1 MKSQNLDLIKNINF
15 DKNHNFINYTELY
28 KKYKEKYNVKSFN
41 KLPVSA
47 YTYPRY
53 SKITNFDE
61 LKSELICEKEI
72 NENEEEYDEDDEQ
85 NNINNYDGN
94 IEILFPRI
102 NHKEKQDI
110 KKEKKEDNIYK
121 SEKKSLRQR
130 IYDGEVMFYDDYIE
144 QLAVKDYEH
153 FFKKP
158 YEIKRKDEGGKNY
171 FYGKKLEMNE
181 EEDIYRKFYG
191 FDDEYFLN
199 KFKLKDKSAEKEKN
213 IEEKQKKRNE
223 EKILE
228 TQCGKKLTYEDRQF
242 IFNIIEENQ
251 LQDNSIYK
259 YYMKNK
265 CIFDKNLPEFKK
277 KELLCGYIP
286 DIILPANVR
295 KVKHPKNCGVP
306 LSSLH
311 IYAQFIHELFK
322 CPYIYNAIDVELGK
336 YWKTNDNELLN
347 IMKSEKI
354 KKGYKKDIYT
364 ATKEQLEKSS
374 EKLKNLLKNDEVQGD
389 TKKKFTINFK
399 MPKKE
404 KTNIVVSKGR
414 YII

>member
-1 MKSQNLDLIKNINF
+1 MKSHNLDLIKNQNF
-15 DKNHNFINYTELY
+15 DKNHNFINYSELY

-61 LKSELICEKEI
+61 LKTELMCEKDM
-72 NENEEEYDEDDEQ
+72 NETQEEYDDDDDQ
-85 NNINNYDGN
+85 DNINNYDGN
-94 IEILFPRI
+94 IEILFPMI
-102 NHKEKQDI
+102 NEKENEDI
-110 KKEKKEDNIYK
+110 KKKKKDNIYK

-130 IYDGEVMFYDDYIE
+130 IYDGEVMFYEDYIE

-171 FYGKKLEMNE
+171 FYGKKLEMNK

-191 FDDEYFLN
+191 FDDAYFLKKIQLKN
-199 KFKLKDKSAEKEKN
+199 KSPQKEKN
-213 IEEKQKKRNE
+213 KEEKQKKRNE

-228 TQCGKKLTYEDRQF
+228 RQCGKKLSYEDKKF
-242 IFNIIEENQ
+242 ILNIIEENQ

-259 YYMKNK
+259 YYMQNK

-336 YWKTNDNELLN
+336 YWKTNENELLK

-374 EKLKNLLKNDEVQGD
+374 AKLKILLKNDEVRDD
-389 TKKKFTINFK
+389 TRKKFTINFK

-404 KTNIVVSKGR
+404 KTNLVVSKGR

>member
-61 LKSELICEKEI
+61 LKTELICEKEI

>member
-130 IYDGEVMFYDDYIE
+130 IYDGEVIFYDDYIE

-171 FYGKKLEMNE
+171 FYGKKLEMTE

>member
-61 LKSELICEKEI
+61 LKTELICEKEI
-72 NENEEEYDEDDEQ
+72 NENEEEYDENDEQ
-85 NNINNYDGN
+85 DNINNYDGN

-102 NHKEKQDI
+102 NQKEKQDI
-110 KKEKKEDNIYK
+110 KIEKKEDNIYK
-121 SEKKSLRQR
+121 SKKKSLRQR

-199 KFKLKDKSAEKEKN
+199 KFKLKDKFAEKEKN
-213 IEEKQKKRNE
+213 MEEKQKKRNE

-228 TQCGKKLTYEDRQF
+228 RQCGKKLTYEDRQF